1 MTRVTQAEFARMA
14 GVNRSTVH
22 RWLQNGRIE
31 ADANGLIDPDA
42 AARMRDATESP
53 MPHHQA
59 RKSQFDE
66 QRQVASGQPPAEP
79 SPACGR
85 VQGEGQ
91 SSLPP
96 KHPEHGATV
105 ARPATEVINK
115 EDVRHRRDVAVM
127 LEREWTAK
135 QREVDAR
142 KSAGELYEKERVRN
156 AWRNA
161 FILMRTIAESVPDR
175 NAAELAA
182 MRETAAVRTAMAGY
196 MADML
201 NEVSSAFDRALDG
214 L

>member
-22 RWLQNGRIE
+22 RWIQNGRIE
-31 ADANGLIDPDA
+31 ADAQGLIDPEA
-42 AARMRDATESP
+42 AARMREATESP

-59 RKSQFDE
+59 RKAQFDE
-66 QRQVASGQPPAEP
+66 GRQ
-79 SPACGR
+79 CG
-85 VQGEGQ
+85 VQG
-91 SSLPP
+91 
-96 KHPEHGATV
+96 GAETTQLKPSERGVTV
-105 ARPATEVINK
+105 APPETEIINK
-115 EDVRHRRDVAVM
+115 EEVRHRRDVAVM

-142 KSAGELYEKERVRN
+142 KSAGELYEKERARN

-175 NAAELAA
+175 HAAELAA
-182 MRETAAVRTAMAGY
+182 MRETEAVRAAMAGY

-201 NEVSSAFDRALDG
+201 NEVASAFDRAFDG